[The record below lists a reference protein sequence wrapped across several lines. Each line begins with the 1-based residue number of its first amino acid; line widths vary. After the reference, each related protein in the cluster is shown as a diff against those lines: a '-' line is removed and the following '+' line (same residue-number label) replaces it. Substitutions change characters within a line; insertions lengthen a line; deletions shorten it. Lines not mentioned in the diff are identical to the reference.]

1 MQYRRP
7 EPSRYQMLER
17 KEGLGVRTSKKKEN
31 LVMCEARG
39 RKDLAVSLKNLDACQ
54 SFSVKFRTDLEHF
67 QIIIS

>member
-31 LVMCEARG
+31 LVMCEPRG
-39 RKDLAVSLKNLDACQ
+39 EERLSSEPQKPECL
-54 SFSVKFRTDLEHF
+54 SVVQCEI
-67 QIIIS
+67 QN